1 MQLNDLTNLL
11 ISFPNKYTL
20 LSRRLPTFL
29 GYRVVRPLSVGMFLL
44 GTHYRAPINYIV
56 ERLRMCLVGDPD
68 CMGWGQ
74 PYFAGPPHSSE
85 CLVVWL
91 ERIEFR
97 DWFRE
102 WE

>member
-1 MQLNDLTNLL
+1 MQLNGLTNLL

-56 ERLRMCLVGDPD
+56 ERLNVALDRLGMEFWLPCSDGLVIMTVQIFMRSVPNSL
-68 CMGWGQ
+68 MKEIRT
-74 PYFAGPPHSSE
+74 SSK
-85 CLVVWL
+85 
-91 ERIEFR
+91 
-97 DWFRE
+97 
-102 WE
+102 